1 MIDMNFCAQ
10 TAGVWKLVGE
20 IIYIIRIAI
29 PIIVVLLGTLDLGKA
44 VIAGE
49 DKKIKEAQKAFIRRL
64 IYGVAIFFVF
74 TIVKMVFGL
83 LNVDLDEG
91 DNKICWQCASKPH
104 TRSCVEYVE
113 ASKNN
118 LINNDD
124 INTTDDYYNNDND
137 SSLDDNS
144 NSKANSNNNSKS
156 SSVKD
161 TDEM

>member
-1 MIDMNFCAQ
+1 MDMNFCAQ

-83 LNVDLDEG
+83 LNVDLDKG

-113 ASKNN
+113 ASKSN
-118 LINNDD
+118 LINEDD
-124 INTTDDYYNNDND
+124 INTTDDYYDND
-137 SSLDDNS
+137 SSLDRDSNS
-144 NSKANSNNNSKS
+144 NSKTNSSNNSKS

>member
-1 MIDMNFCAQ
+1 MDINFCSQ
-10 TAGVWKLVGE
+10 TAGVWKLIGE
-20 IIYIIRIAI
+20 IIYIIRIGI

-83 LNVDLDEG
+83 LNVDLDKG

-104 TRSCVEYVE
+104 TRTCVEYVE
-113 ASKNN
+113 VSKENSLN
-118 LINNDD
+118 SEDIYNDD
-124 INTTDDYYNNDND
+124 YDN
-137 SSLDDNS
+137 SSIDDN
-144 NSKANSNNNSKS
+144 NSNNNSKS
-156 SSVKD
+156 ADNTTKAKS